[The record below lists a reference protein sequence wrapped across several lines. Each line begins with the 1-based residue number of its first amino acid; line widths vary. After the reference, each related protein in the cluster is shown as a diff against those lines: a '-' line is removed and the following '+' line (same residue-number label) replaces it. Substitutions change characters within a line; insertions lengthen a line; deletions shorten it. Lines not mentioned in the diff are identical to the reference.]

1 MRRGDLSIISSS
13 LHFAAKT
20 LRIRWDDTQQVWNDA
35 IRQNFEET
43 YLAPLEPQVVIT
55 LKAINRLAQ
64 VLARATEECS

>member
-13 LHFAAKT
+13 LHFALKT
-20 LRIRWDDTQQVWNDA
+20 LRIRWDETSEIWNDSV
-35 IRQNFEET
+35 RVNFEET

-64 VLARATEECS
+64 VLARANEECT